1 MKNQLD
7 EMQEQKL
14 LKIEHNMAW
23 LAFWG
28 LLAAIVAQTALFGFG
43 DFQAIAGEWIV
54 FIVICV
60 YSVIDCVRNG
70 IWDRKLKADPKTN
83 FLASLIGGAAF
94 GLVIGI
100 RVYRAS
106 GDLEGAAVSFLISG
120 LFVLALCF
128 VFMTLISG
136 IYKKRLKK
144 MEEPDEEE

>member
-28 LLAAIVAQTALFGFG
+28 LLAAIVAQVVLLGFG
-43 DFQAIAGEWIV
+43 DFKAIAGECIV
-54 FIVICV
+54 VIVISV
-60 YSVIDCVRNG
+60 YLVIDCVHNG

-83 FLASLIGGAAF
+83 FLASLIGALIFGAVTAF
-94 GLVIGI
+94 
-100 RVYRAS
+100 RVYHNS
-106 GDLEGAAVSFLISG
+106 GDLDSAVYTFLLSAA
-120 LFVLALCF
+120 FVLVLCYGLL
-128 VFMTLISG
+128 TLIAG

-144 MEEPDEEE
+144 MEDSEEE